1 MQGSSW
7 PLRRSRARNRSRDE
21 GEAGGLAL
29 VGATG
34 LPGSNGA
41 MKGTRMA
48 LGLSLLGGECELAK
62 EERVDMSG
70 EDDG

>member
-1 MQGSSW
+1 M
-7 PLRRSRARNRSRDE
+7 RSREEGDE
-21 GEAGGLAL
+21 GGLPL

-34 LPGSNGA
+34 LPGNSGA

-48 LGLSLLGGECELAK
+48 LGLSLLGGECELTK

>member
-1 MQGSSW
+1 
-7 PLRRSRARNRSRDE
+7 
-21 GEAGGLAL
+21 
-29 VGATG
+29 
-34 LPGSNGA
+34 